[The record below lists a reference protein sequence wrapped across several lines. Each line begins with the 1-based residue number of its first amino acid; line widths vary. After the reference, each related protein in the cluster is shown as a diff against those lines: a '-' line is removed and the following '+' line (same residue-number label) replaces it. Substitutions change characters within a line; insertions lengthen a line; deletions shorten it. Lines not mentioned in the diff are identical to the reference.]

1 MNTPPEIEA
10 LNPIT
15 ERIIGCAIEVHR
27 HLGAGLLE
35 AIYESAMCI
44 ELHENQL
51 SYVRQPM
58 FAVTY
63 KGRRIGEHR
72 ADLIVENAVIV
83 ELKSVDRFDRI
94 FDAQLLTYLRC
105 TGLRVG
111 LLINFNSRLLKMGI
125 RRLVL

>member
-51 SYVRQPM
+51 SYVRQPT
-58 FAVTY
+58 FPVIY